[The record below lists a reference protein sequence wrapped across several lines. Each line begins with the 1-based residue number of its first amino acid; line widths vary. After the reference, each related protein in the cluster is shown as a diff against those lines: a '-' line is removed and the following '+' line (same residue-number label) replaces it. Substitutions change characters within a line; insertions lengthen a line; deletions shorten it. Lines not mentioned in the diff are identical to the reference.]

1 MKFHL
6 DKIFLRCNTILKKKV
21 KKKMV
26 NYVDLDYEP
35 DENDLIA
42 MYYVEKAPGCKN
54 LEHACEEIAKE
65 SSIGTWTKIATLSAD
80 IATKLKPSGYHIDEK
95 NQIVKIAYTK
105 ELFEAGN
112 MSQILSAVA
121 GNIYGMKVLNKLR
134 LLDISFPK
142 DIVRAY
148 KGPKFGIDGIRKLTK
163 IRERPLLGTIVK
175 PKVGL
180 NEIEHAKIC
189 GEAWA
194 GGLDIVKD
202 DENLTS
208 MSFNK
213 FEKRIEDTLKIRDKV
228 EQETGEKKIYM
239 PNITA
244 KVSVMKDRADF
255 VIDHGGEYIMVDI
268 VTVGFSALQEIR
280 DYLEDKNT
288 VIHAHRAMH
297 AAFTRD
303 KTHGM
308 TMLALAKLMRL
319 IGMDQLHTGTVVG
332 KMEGDKKEVVEMNK
346 VITEPNII
354 GNDMSILD
362 QDWGTIKP
370 VLPVASGGLSPLHA
384 PDLIEILGKNLVF
397 QFGGGCH
404 GHPDGT
410 KAGATAIR
418 QAIDAV
424 LEGSTLEEF
433 SKTQPELK
441 KALEK
446 WG

>member
-1 MKFHL
+1 
-6 DKIFLRCNTILKKKV
+6 
-21 KKKMV
+21 MV
-26 NYVDLDYEP
+26 EYVDLKYEP
-35 DENDLIA
+35 DKNDLIA
-42 MYYVEKAPGCKN
+42 MYYVEKAPGCKD

-65 SSIGTWTKIATLSAD
+65 SSIGTWTKIATLSAE
-80 IATKLKPSGYHIDEK
+80 IAQRLKPSGFHIDEK

-105 ELFEAGN
+105 ELFEANN
-112 MSQILSAVA
+112 MSQILSAIA

-134 LLDISFPK
+134 LLDVTFPK
-142 DIVRAY
+142 DIVKAY
-148 KGPKFGIDGIRKLTK
+148 KGPKFGIEGIRKLIK

-180 NEIEHAKIC
+180 NEVEHAKVC
-189 GEAWA
+189 GEAWL

-213 FEKRIEDTLKIRDKV
+213 FEKRIEETLKIRDKT

-244 KVSVMKDRADF
+244 KLSVMKDRADF
-255 VIDHGGEYIMVDI
+255 VIAHGGEYVMVDI
-268 VTVGFSALQEIR
+268 VTVGYSALQEIR

-308 TMLALAKLMRL
+308 TMLSLAKIMRL

-332 KMEGDKKEVVEMNK
+332 KMEGDKQEVVDMNK
-346 VITEPNII
+346 VITEPEII
-354 GNDMSILD
+354 GNDISLLD
-362 QDWGTIKP
+362 QDWGSIKS

-384 PDLIEILGKNLVF
+384 PDLIKILGKNLVF

-410 KAGATAIR
+410 TAGATAIR

-424 LEGSTLEEF
+424 LEGSSLEEY
-433 SKTQPELK
+433 SKTKPELK